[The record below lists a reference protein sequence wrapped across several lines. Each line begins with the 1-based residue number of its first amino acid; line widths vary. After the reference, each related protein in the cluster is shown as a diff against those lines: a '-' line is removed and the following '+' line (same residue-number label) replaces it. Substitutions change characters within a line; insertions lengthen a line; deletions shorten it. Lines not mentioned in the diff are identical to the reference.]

1 METCLEL
8 YLSQLYWRSSNFTEL
23 WFIRLD
29 FDPTCNTMWTASEWQ
44 QLCFSAQQW
53 CQTHSNALKHTCIE
67 KWNEINQPLS
77 NQILPFKLVRIAK
90 TLILFFHSR
99 LSYSIVYLKSSDICI
114 ILKNTYTVN
123 IPINH
128 SLIRILVFRVHG
140 WMEPFF
146 KKGYRVITQRDLDA
160 WLFLSLAAVQ

>member
-1 METCLEL
+1 M
-8 YLSQLYWRSSNFTEL
+8 
-23 WFIRLD
+23 
-29 FDPTCNTMWTASEWQ
+29 
-44 QLCFSAQQW
+44 
-53 CQTHSNALKHTCIE
+53 KHY
-67 KWNEINQPLS
+67 QPLS
-77 NQILPFKLVRIAK
+77 KQILPFKLVRIAK
-90 TLILFFHSR
+90 ARILFFHSR

-146 KKGYRVITQRDLDA
+146 KKGYRAITQRDLDA